1 MYATIGFFVL
11 LNSSNL
17 FVSGD
22 ISTNSNLKI
31 QNEIYGFGDVSL
43 NSSNLFVSGNTGIG
57 IVPSNKLEV
66 NGNVDLNSSSSNP
79 NKFIGYGT
87 IPIGGIIMWNNLN
100 GETEPDGWAL
110 CTGQTVNNHT
120 TPNLK
125 GRFIMSSTY
134 GLNDTGEGNT
144 NYQVINPLGNTG
156 GEQFVT
162 LTNAQMPVHTH
173 PYKDYYAETAHQG
186 TSSGLLKRRYI
197 ATQDLDRT
205 TQTAGGGGAHENR
218 PPYYVLAYIMRIR

>member
-1 MYATIGFFVL
+1 GLDGADAGIEIVAASTTNNSFIDFTEQGNDYRGRIIYNNGTDYMGFH
-11 LNSSNL
+11 
-17 FVSGD
+17 
-22 ISTNSNLKI
+22 TNANVTERMRIDSA
-31 QNEIYGFGDVSL
+31 
-43 NSSNLFVSGNTGIG
+43 GNVGIG
-57 IVPSNKLEV
+57 VTNPSNKLEV

-125 GRFIMSSTY
+125 GRFIMSSGSITQ
-134 GLNDTGEGNT
+134 GVQD
-144 NYQVINPLGNTG
+144 G
-156 GEQFVT
+156 GTVSYNVGGSGGVQQVT

-173 PYKDYYAETAHQG
+173 SYKDYYAQNYHVASTGGAIV
-186 TSSGLLKRRYI
+186 RRY
-197 ATQDLDRT
+197 
-205 TQTAGGGGAHENR
+205 
-218 PPYYVLAYIMRIR
+218 